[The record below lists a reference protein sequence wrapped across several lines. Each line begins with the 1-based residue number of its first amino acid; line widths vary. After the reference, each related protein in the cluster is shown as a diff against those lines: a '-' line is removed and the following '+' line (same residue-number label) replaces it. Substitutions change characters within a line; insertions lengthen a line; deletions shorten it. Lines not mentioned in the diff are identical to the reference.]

1 MRYYWRTQCTMYC
14 IMNKKLSYRVGSAHT
29 SGEGSFFTGRRHM
42 GHRDPGG
49 GGRCRKHK
57 SQRGIVFYEGHFSR
71 RRNLYNTLRRGRYAL
86 EMAVT
91 QKRRLHASIKFTWNS
106 FFFTRGGVVFTRI
119 KNCDICGCGRYIA
132 AAE

>member
-1 MRYYWRTQCTMYC
+1 
-14 IMNKKLSYRVGSAHT
+14 
-29 SGEGSFFTGRRHM
+29 M

-106 FFFTRGGVVFTRI
+106 FFLHGGGSFHED
-119 KNCDICGCGRYIA
+119 KKL
-132 AAE
+132 